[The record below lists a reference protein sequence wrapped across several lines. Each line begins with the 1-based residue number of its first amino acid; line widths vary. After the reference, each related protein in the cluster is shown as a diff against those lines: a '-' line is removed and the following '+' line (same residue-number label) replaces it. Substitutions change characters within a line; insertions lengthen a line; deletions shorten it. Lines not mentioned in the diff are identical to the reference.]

1 MAKVAERLIILREHN
16 DALLQR
22 LYNIRK
28 TLTDQNLKPQIFK
41 DPNVT
46 KKLFAQLLKD
56 APFSGDN
63 IESVRIILILYLY
76 NRYKATNCLE
86 AI

>member
-28 TLTDQNLKPQIFK
+28 TLVDPALKPQIFK
-41 DPNVT
+41 DPKATN
-46 KKLFAQLLKD
+46 KLFAQLLKD
-56 APFSGDN
+56 APFCGDN
-63 IESVRIILILYLY
+63 IESVKYKIILTCIGT
-76 NRYKATNCLE
+76 R
-86 AI
+86 I